1 MYQNLYPLFL
11 SCVHAFASYF
21 LFCSASL
28 AVNQSVCLFAVCLAV
43 CQSVCILFSHLLG
56 CLNLSICPVSLCLV
70 SQLSSLVW
78 LISSHCLLSVSV
90 QIQAFNVQSDKFASA
105 SDCAT
110 FLTPAILMGLVTSL
124 ILLLVL
130 AYALHMV
137 VHLKHIDRYEEHKAT
152 VYFPRSP
159 EAELPDKN
167 SLWRKKKSWRMMVG
181 ERGREKAEKQSEGGE
196 CKWIQEWKSI
206 LRRIF
211 VQQHFHF
218 AC

>member
-1 MYQNLYPLFL
+1 MSACLYICEATPT
-11 SCVHAFASYF
+11 S
-21 LFCSASL
+21 SL
-28 AVNQSVCLFAVCLAV
+28 AFVLCILGFQSVSVPVYCLFGSSSVCLCTVQPSARCL
-43 CQSVCILFSHLLG
+43 
-56 CLNLSICPVSLCLV
+56 SLWATV
-70 SQLSSLVW
+70 SQLSSSVESNLVNPP
-78 LISSHCLLSVSV
+78 LLSVV
-90 QIQAFNVQSDKFASA
+90 LLQIQAFNVQSDKFASA

-167 SLWRKKKSWRMMVG
+167 SLWVRTARKQKSCEGRNKEKKSG
-181 ERGREKAEKQSEGGE
+181 KAKLKRQVIVSSSMGYSFDNNKNKKNF
-196 CKWIQEWKSI
+196 CLFMRKPFKS
-206 LRRIF
+206 
-211 VQQHFHF
+211 
-218 AC
+218 

>member
-1 MYQNLYPLFL
+1 M
-11 SCVHAFASYF
+11 
-21 LFCSASL
+21 
-28 AVNQSVCLFAVCLAV
+28 SV
-43 CQSVCILFSHLLG
+43 LG
-56 CLNLSICPVSLCLV
+56 KPNK
-70 SQLSSLVW
+70 SQLSYLLQPNLIYPPYSLFF
-78 LISSHCLLSVSV
+78 
-90 QIQAFNVQSDKFASA
+90 QIQAFNVQSEKFASA

-167 SLWRKKKSWRMMVG
+167 SL
-181 ERGREKAEKQSEGGE
+181 
-196 CKWIQEWKSI
+196 
-206 LRRIF
+206 
-211 VQQHFHF
+211 
-218 AC
+218 

>member
-1 MYQNLYPLFL
+1 M
-11 SCVHAFASYF
+11 
-21 LFCSASL
+21 
-28 AVNQSVCLFAVCLAV
+28 
-43 CQSVCILFSHLLG
+43 
-56 CLNLSICPVSLCLV
+56 SICPASLWASV
-70 SQLSSLVW
+70 SQLSSSVETN
-78 LISSHCLLSVSV
+78 LINAPPSLPSLHPL

-167 SLWRKKKSWRMMVG
+167 SL
-181 ERGREKAEKQSEGGE
+181 
-196 CKWIQEWKSI
+196 
-206 LRRIF
+206 
-211 VQQHFHF
+211 
-218 AC
+218 